1 MFGEDVDGVDHM
13 LFEETINKYKDI
25 VETAIDQLFV
35 EAYKNQVNETDLLL
49 VLENGLKKEYS
60 DTTIK
65 RLNPTPYH
73 IGPDII
79 GLRYDTFYQFIN
91 FYRKDITSKGKFIKK
106 FTDKKTRESFMNFYL
121 DFQLLLYMKFWETD
135 LILRRLLNFS
145 NLAQGKPYYW
155 DYSQTVFNARR
166 NLIKDEIQK
175 PLEFI
180 CPLFYNLIDG
190 IYSNQIRNAVAHSQY
205 YFLYDTI
212 NLTNK
217 DENKHY
223 KLNGIKYDD
232 WEVIFTELMLLY
244 NFMIKNFNKYQS
256 LYQEEVKDK
265 HFGLLIYFPEY
276 DQKGSQKTGWVKYDF
291 SHKRWHWN
299 Q

>member
-1 MFGEDVDGVDHM
+1 M
-13 LFEETINKYKDI
+13 LFEETIIKYHDE
-25 VETAIDQLFV
+25 VEAAVDQLFIQ
-35 EAYKNQVNETDLLL
+35 AFQNQVHENDLLL

-60 DTTIK
+60 EATLK
-65 RLNPTPYH
+65 RLNTTPYH

-91 FYRKDITSKGKFIKK
+91 YYRKDITSREEFTKK
-106 FTDKKTRESFMNFYL
+106 FTDKKIRESFLNFYR

-155 DYSQTVFNARR
+155 EYSQVDFNKRR
-166 NLIKDEIQK
+166 DLIKGEIQN
-175 PLEFI
+175 PLINI
-180 CPLFYNLIDG
+180 CPLFYELIDE
-190 IYSNQIRNAVAHSQY
+190 IYCNQIRNAVAHSQY
-205 YFLYDTI
+205 YFLYNTI

-217 DENKHY
+217 DENKNY
-223 KLNGIKYDD
+223 KLTGIKYDE
-232 WEVIFTELMLLY
+232 WENMFTKLMLLY

-256 LYQEEVKDK
+256 IYQDEVKDK
-265 HFGLLIYFPEY
+265 HFGLLIYFSEN
-276 DQKGSQKTGWVKYDF
+276 DLKGLQKTGWVKYDF